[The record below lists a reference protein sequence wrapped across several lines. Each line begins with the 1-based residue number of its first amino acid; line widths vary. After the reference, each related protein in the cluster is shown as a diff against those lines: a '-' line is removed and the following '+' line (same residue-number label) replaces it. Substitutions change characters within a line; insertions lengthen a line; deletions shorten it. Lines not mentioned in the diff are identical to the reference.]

1 MEGTRVPLGLLI
13 SFFGAVQAS
22 ISALLTVA
30 VGVAAAQWGLLGSES
45 SKQISRT
52 CINLFLPLLLISNLG
67 EELHLDAALRYIPIL
82 SKCRVHSILPHSYSG
97 FWFHNI
103 NGSVC

>member
-1 MEGTRVPLGLLI
+1 MRLGLLI
-13 SFFGAVQAS
+13 SFFGAVQAA

-67 EELHLDAALRYIPIL
+67 EELHLDAALRYVPIL
-82 SKCRVHSILPHSYSG
+82 SKSRVHFITPHT
-97 FWFHNI
+97 FPKF
-103 NGSVC
+103 